1 MNGYTT
7 REEYMKYTSGE
18 AQQLVEVEEPI
29 NGKSFHDLSRTIMAS
44 KMNHN
49 ALTFPCLWDGATIL

>member
-1 MNGYTT
+1 
-7 REEYMKYTSGE
+7 MKYTSGE